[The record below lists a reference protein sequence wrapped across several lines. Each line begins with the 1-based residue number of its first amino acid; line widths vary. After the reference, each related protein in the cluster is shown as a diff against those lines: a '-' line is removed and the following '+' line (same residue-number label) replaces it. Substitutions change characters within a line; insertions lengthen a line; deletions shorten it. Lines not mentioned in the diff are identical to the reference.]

1 MHGCGPSAR
10 QVIVEQRWSKDVFV
24 YTAHGINTLVRE
36 IGAGVYAK
44 TFHRPFL
51 DRQPDEELT
60 PIPANR

>member
-36 IGAGVYAK
+36 IRAASTRRHSIGR
-44 TFHRPFL
+44 FW
-51 DRQPDEELT
+51 
-60 PIPANR
+60 IANQMRS